1 MPQESTIDEIMQTY
15 IEAWKLGL
23 KAIAIYRDGSKRT
36 QPLNTLSADSVEGL
50 AGVTPVQ
57 RKMPEERQALTHKFK
72 IAGHEGYITV
82 GMYDDGSP
90 GEIFINMSKEGS
102 TVSGLMDAFARAI
115 SYALQYGVPLEVLVN
130 KFSHTRFEP
139 SGFTGNPDIPY
150 AKSITD
156 YIFRW
161 LASKFLSA
169 EMSAQ
174 MGVMPDN
181 GKNSETAGAASEKAS
196 KAKPTLTDGISVS
209 TPLFEDAPPC
219 SVCGSIMVRN
229 GSCYKCLNCGTT
241 SGCS

>member
-1 MPQESTIDEIMQTY
+1 MPQDSTVEEIMQTY
-15 IEAWKLGL
+15 IESWKLGL

-36 QPLNTLSADSVEGL
+36 QPLNTVADRQTQKEGVK
-50 AGVTPVQ
+50 GPVQ
-57 RKMPEERQALTHKFK
+57 KKMPVERQALTHKFR

-82 GMYDDGSP
+82 GMYDDGMP
-90 GEIFINMSKEGS
+90 GEVFINMSKEGS

-130 KFSHTRFEP
+130 KFTHTRFEP
-139 SGFTGNPDIPY
+139 SGFTGNPEIPY

-156 YIFRW
+156 YLFRW
-161 LASKFLSA
+161 LAMKFLSPEKSA
-169 EMSAQ
+169 EA
-174 MGVMPDN
+174 GVIQELISESIDAEEIGPPEMPLARKEAPD
-181 GKNSETAGAASEKAS
+181 KEA
-196 KAKPTLTDGISVS
+196 PR
-209 TPLFEDAPPC
+209 LFEDAPPC